1 MQNGLNL
8 HHIFKHTKE
17 AVKIKRKSPPQLYA
31 DFIFLLL
38 FFYARVGVGAAL
50 ISFCTPT
57 VVLPEAVRWIRLALR
72 NVRLP
77 TFKRQRHYKG
87 RLLSIFK

>member
-8 HHIFKHTKE
+8 HRIFKHTKGT
-17 AVKIKRKSPPQLYA
+17 VKIKRKIPPQLCA
-31 DFIFLLL
+31 VFFPPP
-38 FFYARVGVGAAL
+38 FYAGVGVGAAL

-57 VVLPEAVRWIRLALR
+57 VVLPEAVRWIRLAIR

-77 TFKRQRHYKG
+77 TFREAAP
-87 RLLSIFK
+87 L